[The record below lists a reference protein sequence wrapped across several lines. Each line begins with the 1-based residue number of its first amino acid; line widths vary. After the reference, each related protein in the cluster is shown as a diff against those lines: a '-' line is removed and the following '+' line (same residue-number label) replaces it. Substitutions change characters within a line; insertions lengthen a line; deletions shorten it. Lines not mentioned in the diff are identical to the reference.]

1 MQNPWT
7 VKNPDGDSPNKEEII
22 KNECY
27 VFDFAPDRAFK
38 DIDAAVAYMKENPLS
53 VVRSQR
59 GYKGMSA
66 GADRSSG
73 LLGILSL
80 WETAADRDAS
90 ESALAKT
97 RDDARSDLGTD
108 MTVESL
114 DQVAVQVGNPPAIGC
129 ALALTRISVDPGKV
143 ADIVEFFKR
152 EILPEI
158 TSYPG
163 FRSVRNLINPETG
176 EGMVTTIWD
185 DEPSR
190 DAALEAAQARRAD
203 AGARGVT
210 FGDRILG
217 EVVFTD
223 LP

>member
-1 MQNPWT
+1 VYARVVMLKGVQ
-7 VKNPDGDSPNKEEII
+7 
-22 KNECY
+22 
-27 VFDFAPDRAFK
+27 
-38 DIDAAVAYMKENPLS
+38 DIDAAVAYLEGEPLS
-53 VVRSQR
+53 VLRSQR

-73 LLGILSL
+73 LVGILSL

-97 RDDARSDLGTD
+97 REDARRDLASD
-108 MTVESL
+108 MTVEPL
-114 DQVAVQVGNPPAIGC
+114 EQLAVQVGNPPAVGC
-129 ALALTRISVDPGKV
+129 ALALTRISVAPAQV
-143 ADIVEFFKR
+143 AEIAEFFKR

-158 TSYPG
+158 TAMPG
-163 FRSVRNLINPETG
+163 FRSVRHLINPETG
-176 EGMVTTIWD
+176 EGLVTTIWD
-185 DEPSR
+185 DEKSR

-203 AGARGVT
+203 AATRGVT
-210 FGDRILG
+210 FGERVLG

>member
-1 MQNPWT
+1 VYARVVMLT
-7 VKNPDGDSPNKEEII
+7 GV
-22 KNECY
+22 
-27 VFDFAPDRAFK
+27 K
-38 DIDAAVAYMKENPLS
+38 DIDAAVTYLQGEPLS

-97 RDDARSDLGTD
+97 RDDARKDLASG

-114 DQVAVQVGNPPAIGC
+114 DQVAVQVSNPPTPGC
-129 ALALTRISVDPGKV
+129 ALALTRISIDPGQV
-143 ADIVEFFKR
+143 GAIIEHFKK
-152 EILPEI
+152 EILPEVI
-158 TSYPG
+158 GYPG
-163 FRSVRNLINPETG
+163 FRSMRNLINPETG
-176 EGMVTTIWD
+176 EGMVSSIWD
-185 DEPSR
+185 DEKSR
-190 DAALEAAQARRAD
+190 DAALEAAQARRDEA
-203 AGARGVT
+203 AARGVT
-210 FGDRILG
+210 FGERILG

>member
-1 MQNPWT
+1 MYARVVMLT
-7 VKNPDGDSPNKEEII
+7 GV
-22 KNECY
+22 
-27 VFDFAPDRAFK
+27 K

-53 VVRSQR
+53 VLRSQR

-73 LLGILSL
+73 LLGLLSL

-97 RDDARSDLGTD
+97 RDDARNDLASG

-114 DQVAVQVGNPPAIGC
+114 DQLAHQVGNPPTPGC
-129 ALALTRISVDPGKV
+129 ALALTRISIDPGQV

-152 EILPEI
+152 EIMPEI
-158 TSYPG
+158 TAMPG
-163 FRSVRNLINPETG
+163 FRSLRNLINPETG
-176 EGMVTTIWD
+176 EGMVSSIWD
-185 DEPSR
+185 DEKSR
-190 DAALEAAQARRAD
+190 DAALEAAQARRD
-203 AGARGVT
+203 EAGARGVT
-210 FGDRILG
+210 FGERILG